1 MIKSFFTITI
11 RNILRNRVYTLIN
24 ILGLSMG
31 VTVAILI
38 FLIVSFD
45 LDFDSFHS
53 KKDRIFRVVHSTVA
67 SGVTDYHANIPY
79 PAGNDL
85 SQVVH
90 GAELFTEIHQ
100 DDERMVEINNQKA
113 FEEGI
118 LFVDSSFFK
127 VFDFEIISGNPEESF
142 KHQHTVFITE
152 SFATKHFGEGQVA
165 IGKEIRLANLM
176 DLEVTGI
183 VKDPPASGHLQF
195 QLLVS
200 FPSLSEEYVGGFS
213 IDTWGTSLSGYLY
226 ALLPENIE
234 KEQIELQIAK
244 FIDGRSEEGDPVST
258 YYLQPLSDVHF
269 NLDYARFEF
278 SPTVDISYLYILIL
292 TGFFIVLIASI
303 NFVNLSTALSVKRSK
318 EVGIKKSLG
327 AFKSHLIFQFLIE
340 TFLIVLVSI
349 LLSMGIVERLL
360 PLINSFLEKELSFN
374 LLSDPRIFL
383 FLVGLLLVIT
393 LLAGL
398 YPAFIISNYSPL
410 KALRTKISSP
420 NKKSISVRRF
430 LVVFQFLIS
439 QALVIGSIIIISQLN
454 YFQSK
459 PLGFDKEGIVL
470 MDVFERDSLSIQTL
484 RERLSANPGI
494 SSITFGT
501 GVPTSRNS
509 LGTSMRLVKTDPN
522 EFIRTRIKAVDSEYL
537 NAFNLQLVAGEWL
550 KESQT
555 AQEGIV
561 INEEAAIQ
569 LGFNSAQD
577 AIGEFVRLGVNGL
590 EGPVIGVVQ
599 NFHTRSLHRPIG
611 PLALFPMHD
620 LYFEAGIKIDMA
632 NSEETLAFILAQW
645 EEIFPGYIYEYQFM
659 DEMIGDMYQEEQKLL
674 AMANIAA
681 LFSILI
687 GCLGLYGLVSFMV
700 IQKNKEIGIRKAI
713 GASVGHIIYRF
724 SREFMLL
731 LTVSF
736 LLAIPL
742 VWYFMNQWLQS
753 FAYQIEVTPW
763 VFIAGYAGS
772 IIIAGLTVGYKS
784 YRAAIINPID
794 ALKED

>member
-1 MIKSFFTITI
+1 
-11 RNILRNRVYTLIN
+11 
-24 ILGLSMG
+24 MG

-53 KKDRIFRVVHSTVA
+53 KKDQIYRVVHSTET
-67 SGVTDYHANIPY
+67 SGVVSYHANIPY
-79 PAGNDL
+79 PAGYDL

-90 GAELFTEIHQ
+90 GVELFTEIHQ
-100 DDERMVEINNQKA
+100 DDERMVEINNQKV
-113 FEEGI
+113 FEQGV

-127 VFDFEIISGNPEESF
+127 VFDFEVISGNPAESF
-142 KHQHTVFITE
+142 KNLHTAFITE
-152 SFATKHFGEGQVA
+152 SFADKYFGGAQAA
-165 IGKEIRLANLM
+165 IGEEIRLANMM

-234 KEQIELQIAK
+234 KEQIELQIAQ
-244 FIDGRSEEGDPVST
+244 FIEERSEDGDPNSV
-258 YYLQPLSDVHF
+258 YYLQPLTDVHF

-327 AFKSHLIFQFLIE
+327 AIKSQLIFQFLIE
-340 TFLIVLVSI
+340 TFLIVLISV
-349 LLSMGIVERLL
+349 LLSMGVVERLL
-360 PLINSFLEKELSFN
+360 PMINSFLEKQLSFN

-383 FLVGLLLVIT
+383 FLLGLLLIIT

-410 KALRTKISSP
+410 KALRTKINSP
-420 NKKSISVRRF
+420 NKKSISIRRF
-430 LVVFQFLIS
+430 LVMFQFLIS
-439 QALVIGSIIIISQLN
+439 QALVIGSIVIISQLN

-470 MDVFERDSLSIQTL
+470 MDVFERDSLKIQTL
-484 RERLSANPGI
+484 RNRLMTNQQI
-494 SSITFGT
+494 SSVTFGT

-509 LGTSMRLVKTDPN
+509 LGTSLRLLDWDQS
-522 EFIRTRIKAVDSEYL
+522 EFIRTRIKAVDSKYL
-537 NAFNLQLVAGEWL
+537 ETFNLHLVAGEWL
-550 KESQT
+550 KENQT
-555 AQEGIV
+555 PQEGIV
-561 INEEAAIQ
+561 INEEAASQ
-569 LGFNSAQD
+569 LGFTSPED
-577 AIGEFVRLGVNGL
+577 AIGEFVHLGVNGL
-590 EGPVIGVVQ
+590 EGPVIGVLQ

-611 PLALFPMHD
+611 PLALFPMYD
-620 LYFEAGIKIDMA
+620 FYFEAGLKINMT
-632 NSEETLAFILAQW
+632 NSEETLAFILDQW
-645 EEIFPGYIYEYQFM
+645 EAIFPGYIYEYEFM
-659 DEMIGDMYQEEQKLL
+659 DEMISNMYQEEQKLL

-724 SREFMLL
+724 SREFILL
-731 LTVSF
+731 LSVSF
-736 LLAIPL
+736 LLAIPF
-742 VWYFMNQWLQS
+742 VWYFMEQWLQS
-753 FAYQIEVTPW
+753 FAYQIKMTPW
-763 VFIAGYAGS
+763 VFITGYAGS
-772 IIIAGLTVGYKS
+772 ILVAGITVGYKS
-784 YRAAIINPID
+784 YRAAIINPIV